1 MSWALQ
7 KGLARREP
15 RLLGMALEP
24 GRDLLGGQGLVVKKA
39 WHQPPGGDPASG
51 PRRGRPLGT
60 DDLTVTA
67 QGGLSPQEH
76 PATPP

>member
-15 RLLGMALEP
+15 RLLGLALEP

-39 WHQPPGGDPASG
+39 WDQPPRGDPASG
-51 PRRGRPLGT
+51 PRHRRPVGAG
-60 DDLTVTA
+60 DLTVTA
-67 QGGLSPQEH
+67 QHGLSPQEH
-76 PATPP
+76 LATPP

>member
-15 RLLGMALEP
+15 RLLGLALEP

-39 WHQPPGGDPASG
+39 WDQPPGGDPASG
-51 PRRGRPLGT
+51 PRHRRPVGAG
-60 DDLTVTA
+60 DLMVTA
-67 QGGLSPQEH
+67 QHRLSPQEH
-76 PATPP
+76 LATPP